1 MTVGEVIS
9 KYCDTQGISFRQ
21 FAEKSGLTSGYVSML
36 VNNRNPKTGKPPVPK
51 IKTYQQIAD
60 AMGIT
65 INELLVQTESDTPSF
80 YHTIPA
86 GSSKHMQSEQK
97 PSYKGLADA
106 IVEKLMESKDFGILA
121 DDELLRELEA
131 IRRDPERQRLFRRAS
146 HSDIDE
152 VRQANAILDA
162 LKETKR

>member
-1 MTVGEVIS
+1 MTRKEIVGKNIRDLRNARGMSQTDFAQAIKRRQSTVAMYENGDRLPPAPIITSIASIFGVSFDEVYYSEEERKIGKHAHSTVNYDTS
-9 KYCDTQGISFRQ
+9 KANI
-21 FAEKSGLTSGYVSML
+21 
-36 VNNRNPKTGKPPVPK
+36 PVPP
-51 IKTYQQIAD
+51 YR
-60 AMGIT
+60 G
-65 INELLVQTESDTPSF
+65 
-80 YHTIPA
+80 
-86 GSSKHMQSEQK
+86 
-97 PSYKGLADA
+97 GLADRLLEG
-106 IVEKLMESKDFGILA
+106 VLSEE

>member
-1 MTVGEVIS
+1 MTRKEIVGKNIRDLRNARGMSQTDFAQAIKRRQSTVAMYENGDRLPPAPIITSIAGIFGVSFDEVYYS
-9 KYCDTQGISFRQ
+9 EEER
-21 FAEKSGLTSGYVSML
+21 TSGKHAQSTVTFDTS
-36 VNNRNPKTGKPPVPK
+36 KTNIPVPP
-51 IKTYQQIAD
+51 YR
-60 AMGIT
+60 G
-65 INELLVQTESDTPSF
+65 
-80 YHTIPA
+80 
-86 GSSKHMQSEQK
+86 
-97 PSYKGLADA
+97 GLADRLLEG
-106 IVEKLMESKDFGILA
+106 VLSEE

>member
-9 KYCDTQGISFRQ
+9 KYCDTHGISFRQ

-65 INELLVQTESDTPSF
+65 MNELLAQTESDTPSF

-131 IRRDPERQRLFRRAS
+131 IRRDPERRILFKRAS

-152 VRQANAILDA
+152 VRQTIAIIDA